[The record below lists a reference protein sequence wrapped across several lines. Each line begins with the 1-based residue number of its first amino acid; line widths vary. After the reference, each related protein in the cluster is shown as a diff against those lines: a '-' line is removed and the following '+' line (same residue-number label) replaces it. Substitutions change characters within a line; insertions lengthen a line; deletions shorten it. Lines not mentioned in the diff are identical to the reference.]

1 MAKGSRFPLCKD
13 DGGTRDAE
21 SRNVPTH
28 YLTKARGQTSRR
40 KGNRRAVCSD
50 KLHARFGGGQGEKAV
65 LRTSL
70 AAYPTQCQP
79 HDWQITTF
87 WPPGRPGGWAGG
99 TQGVIGDNYLL
110 HSIGGQAGR
119 GRRRTLAWPPPREAR
134 VRPDPLSNGA
144 VARCVRPVCRGR
156 PGSRWR
162 LAQRLR

>member
-40 KGNRRAVCSD
+40 KGNWRAVCSD

-70 AAYPTQCQP
+70 AAYPTQ
-79 HDWQITTF
+79 WALTSSKSSAISLYT
-87 WPPGRPGGWAGG
+87 PPVRAPSAPCLCYVR
-99 TQGVIGDNYLL
+99 Q
-110 HSIGGQAGR
+110 
-119 GRRRTLAWPPPREAR
+119 LAIPPPIMRDNPCYQR
-134 VRPDPLSNGA
+134 QSHLLPLSGGGILGA
-144 VARCVRPVCRGR
+144 M
-156 PGSRWR
+156 
-162 LAQRLR
+162 

>member
-40 KGNRRAVCSD
+40 KGNWRAVCSD

-79 HDWQITTF
+79 HDWWSTTSGPTERRGN
-87 WPPGRPGGWAGG
+87 WPGG
-99 TQGVIGDNYLL
+99 TPGVIGDNPLL
-110 HSIGGQAGR
+110 PRLGR
-119 GRRRTLAWPPPREAR
+119 GHWL
-134 VRPDPLSNGA
+134 
-144 VARCVRPVCRGR
+144 VALWR
-156 PGSRWR
+156 PGPSPP
-162 LAQRLR
+162 

>member
-40 KGNRRAVCSD
+40 KGNWRAVCSD
-50 KLHARFGGGQGEKAV
+50 KLPARFGGGQGEKAV

-79 HDWQITTF
+79 RAWQITMS
-87 WPPGRPGGWAGG
+87 WPFQREDMGPGG
-99 TQGVIGDNYLL
+99 TRRVIGDNY
-110 HSIGGQAGR
+110 
-119 GRRRTLAWPPPREAR
+119 
-134 VRPDPLSNGA
+134 
-144 VARCVRPVCRGR
+144 
-156 PGSRWR
+156 
-162 LAQRLR
+162 RLRCLGRSSGPAPSTWGVPQWPWAKRS

>member
-40 KGNRRAVCSD
+40 KGNWRAVCSD

-70 AAYPTQCQP
+70 AAYPTQYALTLWKQS
-79 HDWQITTF
+79 TLSF
-87 WPPGRPGGWAGG
+87 EAPPRGTPCRPPCCYVR
-99 TQGVIGDNYLL
+99 QS
-110 HSIGGQAGR
+110 SI
-119 GRRRTLAWPPPREAR
+119 PPPVIRDNPSYGR
-134 VRPDPLSNGA
+134 QSHRLPLTG
-144 VARCVRPVCRGR
+144 C
-156 PGSRWR
+156 
-162 LAQRLR
+162 

>member
-40 KGNRRAVCSD
+40 KGNWRAVCSD

-70 AAYPTQCQP
+70 AAYPTQYQP
-79 HDWQITTF
+79 RGWQITTS
-87 WPPGRPGGWAGG
+87 WPTRRQGGGPGGTW
-99 TQGVIGDNYLL
+99 GVMGDNYRLTR
-110 HSIGGQAGR
+110 R
-119 GRRRTLAWPPPREAR
+119 GRSSSRVATSDAGMPPPRWAH
-134 VRPDPLSNGA
+134 SGG
-144 VARCVRPVCRGR
+144 RG
-156 PGSRWR
+156 PS
-162 LAQRLR
+162 